1 MRTARIASIGLAL
14 LTVVRPSL
22 VVAHHSAAYADFGKQ
37 VDVTGIVLF
46 IDVANPHLALTLRV
60 TDEKG
65 TRDIKFEGHSRANLY
80 RAGWRED
87 TVKVGDKVTI
97 RIAPNRDGTDGGYV
111 TSLGTPAAS
120 R

>member
-1 MRTARIASIGLAL
+1 MITTRVARIGLA
-14 LTVVRPSL
+14 VMMVIRPPVL
-22 VVAHHSAAYADFGKQ
+22 EAHHSAAYADFNKQ
-37 VDVTGIVLF
+37 VDVRGVVLF

-87 TVKVGDKVTI
+87 SVKVGDTVTI
-97 RIAPNRDGTDGGYV
+97 RVAPNRDGTEGGYV
-111 TSLGTPAAS
+111 TSLGTPRAD